1 AARRHGDATVAG
13 GDRRRLSSS
22 ADSIPL
28 LLPQAASSAA
38 ASPAQQQPPRRSPRQ
53 RWLWREAGPSAG
65 AAIGAAARP
74 LKRHSPTKEAE
85 AVGRPRPNSGVHSD
99 YALRVAHESHR
110 QQQQRRRWALWSS
123 CPNLEAADT
132 TAATTATTATTTAT
146 TATTATTTAT
156 SPSAC
161 PTSPFLPASPFSPSR
176 LFPAP
181 FSPTPRPPSPSSPP
195 RPPPPNPQV
204 ASSSPSSSPPSSP
217 PPPCA
222 APRAGRRSP
231 RSRLLGAPGFSVL
244 PSRPG
249 FLPGFLPGRAAHGGR
264 STGEAPAAGRA
275 AAASLPGGR
284 SAGGGAEGGAAT
296 AAPSAGGNADAAMD
310 LTDGEAASPSTNGK
324 AWGAADSANGE
335 AASPSTNGKAWGA
348 ADSANGEAA
357 SPSTNG
363 KAWGAADSANGEAAS
378 PSTNGKAWGAAD
390 SANGEAA
397 SPSTDGNAAEAKDS
411 ALTSANGSAALAAG
425 STNGSVAGGARVA
438 SARLRPL
445 SRSTPVGLDHVGG
458 RGMGSEGGEDTH
470 TPVHTCT
477 HLYTHTCTHLYTPV
491 HTHLYT
497 PVHTHTLT
505 HTLTHTTVH
514 TCTHLYTPL
523 RVNQE
528 EEEEEGPAP
537 PLGAS
542 TASPHLPPTSSPT
555 STTSSSTTATSST
568 TSSTSSASSS
578 STPHADEMRSRVVRE
593 IFDTEKH
600 YVAQLGDIC
609 EGYLLQCRRRPDL
622 FGVDQLELIFG
633 NLEQLAAFQRN
644 FLAALERRLVAA
656 TPHATCVGAVFLQHR
671 EGFRVYSAYCNN
683 HHRACAE
690 LARLSQLGRY
700 RHFLEACRLRRAM
713 IHIPLGGFLLA
724 PVQRLCRYPLQLAQ
738 LVKYTPPEHG
748 DFASVSAALEAM
760 RGVASL
766 INERKRR
773 LESVEHIAGWQR
785 SIVEWQGTD
794 VLERSSLLLHSGEL
808 VMQSASRPR
817 PQLRVFFLFDH
828 QLVYC
833 KKDLL
838 RKDLLSY
845 RGRIHTD
852 GLAVEDVPDGKSE
865 ELQVCVRHALRVT
878 SGALCEPLL
887 LSARKQSDKAQ
898 WLVAFQ
904 RETSAVAD
912 GDKELGTGSPR
923 GHRGVIW
930 GHRGVIVGSPRGYCG
945 VTGVMGSSPSATA
958 RTTHG
963 AATPGPSSSS
973 SSTAPSPA
981 AALKRKP
988 SAFWANLGKLAPF
1001 RK

>member
-1 AARRHGDATVAG
+1 
-13 GDRRRLSSS
+13 
-22 ADSIPL
+22 
-28 LLPQAASSAA
+28 
-38 ASPAQQQPPRRSPRQ
+38 
-53 RWLWREAGPSAG
+53 
-65 AAIGAAARP
+65 
-74 LKRHSPTKEAE
+74 
-85 AVGRPRPNSGVHSD
+85 
-99 YALRVAHESHR
+99 
-110 QQQQRRRWALWSS
+110 
-123 CPNLEAADT
+123 
-132 TAATTATTATTTAT
+132 
-146 TATTATTTAT
+146 
-156 SPSAC
+156 
-161 PTSPFLPASPFSPSR
+161 
-176 LFPAP
+176 
-181 FSPTPRPPSPSSPP
+181 
-195 RPPPPNPQV
+195 
-204 ASSSPSSSPPSSP
+204 
-217 PPPCA
+217 
-222 APRAGRRSP
+222 
-231 RSRLLGAPGFSVL
+231 
-244 PSRPG
+244 
-249 FLPGFLPGRAAHGGR
+249 
-264 STGEAPAAGRA
+264 
-275 AAASLPGGR
+275 
-284 SAGGGAEGGAAT
+284 
-296 AAPSAGGNADAAMD
+296 MD

-458 RGMGSEGGEDTH
+458 RGMGSEGVLADGCPTHYHHHRDDDDDDDDDDVEEEEELDAIAAVRSGGLAAWGAPFRFSVAGAGGGEQMA
-470 TPVHTCT
+470 
-477 HLYTHTCTHLYTPV
+477 
-491 HTHLYT
+491 
-497 PVHTHTLT
+497 
-505 HTLTHTTVH
+505 
-514 TCTHLYTPL
+514 L

-622 FGVDQLELIFG
+622 FGVEQLELIFG
-633 NLEQLAAFQRN
+633 NVEQLAAFQRN

-912 GDKELGTGSPR
+912 GDKELGFVLTDSQRAQAMEDALKAVQRSKPR
-923 GHRGVIW
+923 GLTHSQSVRHR
-930 GHRGVIVGSPRGYCG
+930 
-945 VTGVMGSSPSATA
+945 